1 MVVTVEVLVYVE
13 GIVVAWDPGFT
24 YVVVAGSWYY

>member
-1 MVVTVEVLVYVE
+1 VVVDGMVVTVEVLVYVE

-24 YVVVAGSWYY
+24 